1 MIILGIDPG
10 LDRTG
15 WAILKKEGAALNL
28 LDSGLIHTKAASPL
42 PERLEFLFDNISAVA
57 LKWKPEAAAI
67 EEMFLNKKTN
77 TQANTVHARGVILL
91 ACKKAGLLI
100 SSYNPK
106 TIKKNVSGN
115 GSADKLQMQKIV
127 KMILNLNEIPKPDDI
142 ADAMAAAIC
151 YARTELLRQKT
162 KHTVNCRTWN
172 DVKKL
177 QDSKKG
183 AKTPSYANKLQKGK
197 HRDKETTRISR

>member
-15 WAILKKEGAALNL
+15 WAILEKEGVALNL
-28 LDSGLIHTKAASPL
+28 LDSGLIHTKAITPL
-42 PERLEFLFDNISAVA
+42 AERLEFIFDSINSVA
-57 LKWKPEAAAI
+57 LKWKPKAAAI

-91 ACKKAGLLI
+91 ACKKAGLSI

-127 KMILNLNEIPKPDDI
+127 KMILRLKEIPKPDDV
-142 ADAMAAAIC
+142 ADAMAAALC
-151 YARTELLRQKT
+151 CARMLPLSEKIKNNST
-162 KHTVNCRTWN
+162 CRSWN
-172 DVKKL
+172 DVKRM
-177 QDSKKG
+177 QDAQRTSK
-183 AKTPSYANKLQKGK
+183 
-197 HRDKETTRISR
+197 

>member
-15 WAILKKEGAALNL
+15 WAILEKEGSDLNL
-28 LDSGLIHTKAASPL
+28 LDSGLIHTKAAIPL
-42 PERLEFLFDNISAVA
+42 PERLEFIFDGINSIT
-57 LKWKPEAAAI
+57 LKWKPMSAAI

-91 ACKKAGLLI
+91 ACRKAGLSI

-127 KMILNLNEIPKPDDI
+127 KMILRLKKIPKPDDV
-142 ADAMAAAIC
+142 ADAMAAALC
-151 YARTELLRQKT
+151 HARTAPLNEKM
-162 KHTVNCRTWN
+162 KKNTVCRTWN

-177 QDSKKG
+177 QDAQKSAKKI
-183 AKTPSYANKLQKGK
+183 ARTL
-197 HRDKETTRISR
+197 R

>member
-15 WAILKKEGAALNL
+15 WAILQKERSKLNL
-28 LDSGLIHTKAASPL
+28 LDSGLIHTKAAMPM
-42 PERLEFLFDNISAVA
+42 PERLEFIFDTINSIA
-57 LKWKPEAAAI
+57 LKWNPEAVAI

-91 ACKKAGLLI
+91 ACKKAGVSI
-100 SSYNPK
+100 NSYNPK

-127 KMILNLNEIPKPDDI
+127 KMILNLKEIPKPDDI
-142 ADAMAAAIC
+142 ADAMAAALC
-151 YARTELLRQKT
+151 HARTAPLSEKM
-162 KHTVNCRTWN
+162 KSNTVCRTWN

-177 QDSKKG
+177 QDAQRTSK
-183 AKTPSYANKLQKGK
+183 
-197 HRDKETTRISR
+197 

>member
-15 WAILKKEGAALNL
+15 WAILEKEGSALNL
-28 LDSGLIHTKAASPL
+28 LDSGLIHTKSLTPL
-42 PERLEFLFDNISAVA
+42 PERLEFIFDNIKSIV
-57 LKWKPEAAAI
+57 LKWNPISAAI

-91 ACKKAGLLI
+91 ACKKAGLSI
-100 SSYNPK
+100 NSYNPK

-127 KMILNLNEIPKPDDI
+127 KMILRLKEIPKPDDV
-142 ADAMAAAIC
+142 ADAMAAALC
-151 YARTELLRQKT
+151 HARTAPLNEKIKNITAYQ
-162 KHTVNCRTWN
+162 TWN
-172 DVKKL
+172 DVKKM
-177 QDSKKG
+177 QEYQKKDINPVT
-183 AKTPSYANKLQKGK
+183 K
-197 HRDKETTRISR
+197 SRKARTLK